1 MIGKAGLGSYA
12 KGILEYCYYEKKN
25 LSESKRQQLTTKDV
39 RGELVYI
46 QNLGID
52 YKSDGRLNIDYLSKQ
67 FLHNRNHNKNLSKFI
82 WHQTFSFPP
91 EEKVSKETMRT
102 ICERFSE
109 EFGFEN
115 NQLIAFIHRDTAHEH
130 FHIVANRVCGNG
142 KNTADHFNNYRRT
155 GDFCRKIELEFGLK
169 IAPEMNLKKKTKAL
183 NVDQDPKV
191 VLQQQLPRIL
201 KASGSFNEF
210 TRSMKKEGFRC
221 DIGRGLTFIQIA
233 SGQRIKGSDVGR
245 EYSLQNVKKLL
256 GQVEEVGY
264 ARKRR
269 ASKGMSL

>member
-25 LSESKRQQLTTKDV
+25 LSEEKRQQLSTKDV

-52 YKSDGRLNIDYLSKQ
+52 YKPDGRLNIDYLSKQ
-67 FLHNRNHNKNLSKFI
+67 FVHNRNHNKNLNKFI

-130 FHIVANRVCGNG
+130 FHIVANRVSGSG
-142 KNTADHFNNYRRT
+142 KNTADQFNNYRRT
-155 GDFCRKIELEFGLK
+155 GDFCRKIELELGLK
-169 IAPEMNLKKKTKAL
+169 IAPEMNLKRKEKAL
-183 NVDQDPKV
+183 GIDQDPKI

-201 KASGSFNEF
+201 KTARSFSEF
-210 TRSMKKEGFRC
+210 TRYMKKEGFRC

-233 SGQRIKGSDVGR
+233 TGQKIKGSDVGR
-245 EYSLQNVKKLL
+245 EYSLQNIKKRLDQ
-256 GQVEEVGY
+256 GQQIEQSQK
-264 ARKRR
+264 RKI
-269 ASKGMSL
+269 SKGMRL